1 MASRSGR
8 YGLSPLAE
16 ADIEEIWRYTVENWS
31 VKQAEAYHADILDA
45 FEGLAS
51 GLKVGRRADIRKGY
65 FKYLVGSHVIY
76 YRQQDMEIVII
87 RILHQRMDVSLHL

>member
-1 MASRSGR
+1 MASKSGR
-8 YGLSPLAE
+8 YSLSPLAE
-16 ADIEEIWRYTVENWS
+16 KDLEEIWRYTVQTWT